1 MARYHMNRREKEV
14 TDRNVLI
21 GILRKGKYATVA
33 MCRNNEPYI
42 VTMNYGYDEGRSALY
57 FHCSLKGLKLDM
69 IGQNPSVCASVIED
83 LGYKMGQCEQ
93 AYRSV
98 VLWGKMRVV
107 EELEEKKHGIDVLL
121 NHLEDEP
128 DQVRER
134 SLKSDEAYEELGIL
148 RLDVEE
154 ITGKQGE

>member
-1 MARYHMNRREKEV
+1 MARYHMNRSEKEV
-14 TDRNVLI
+14 TDRKVLI

-98 VLWGKMRVV
+98 VLWGKMSVV
-107 EELEEKKHGIDVLL
+107 EDLQEKKRGIDVLL